1 MEKWQFS
8 RGLPNRFFLTT
19 GMMGFRGERIDLKR
33 HPAHVA
39 IISFRDARLAA
50 DGRLGDM
57 TLQLPGFLKDQIRT
71 VIRTGARARNFVIAA
86 FASGLIISLLE
97 LACTGQVYLP
107 TIQFVL
113 RGGQRDALGLLLLYN
128 TAFIIPLTAIFILAW
143 AGLRSDALIAFQK
156 RHTALAKVLTGARFL
171 ALALFF
177 LFGHDWLAALG
188 RSAR

>member
-1 MEKWQFS
+1 
-8 RGLPNRFFLTT
+8 
-19 GMMGFRGERIDLKR
+19 
-33 HPAHVA
+33 
-39 IISFRDARLAA
+39 
-50 DGRLGDM
+50 M
-57 TLQLPGFLKDQIRT
+57 TLQLPGFLKDQIRS

-107 TIQFVL
+107 TIQFML

-143 AGLRSDALIAFQK
+143 AGLRSDALIALQK
-156 RHTALAKVLTGARFL
+156 KHTALAKVLTGALFL
-171 ALALFF
+171 ALALFL